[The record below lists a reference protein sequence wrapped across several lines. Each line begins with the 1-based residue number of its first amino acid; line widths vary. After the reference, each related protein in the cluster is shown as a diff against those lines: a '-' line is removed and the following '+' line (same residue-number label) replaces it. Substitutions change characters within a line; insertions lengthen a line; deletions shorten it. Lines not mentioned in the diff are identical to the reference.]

1 MTLRLFFMRH
11 GETDWSISGKHSGR
25 ADISLTENGE
35 DEARQLGERLR
46 VFSFKHVFSS
56 PLRRAWRTC
65 ELADLSQLAEVEP
78 DLAEWDNGDFEG
90 KTPAEIHASR
100 PGWNIFHDGCPGGE
114 MPAEVSARADQ
125 LIERLTKLDGNVALF
140 SHSHFGRVLAARW
153 IGLTVPHAQSLSLS
167 TASLS
172 ILGYEHDRTDRPA
185 IALWN
190 AAILASFV
198 EVER

>member
-11 GETDWSISGKHSGR
+11 GETDWSLSGQHSGR
-25 ADISLTENGE
+25 ADIALTANGE

-46 VFSFKHVFSS
+46 VFTFDHVLSS
-56 PLRRAWRTC
+56 PLQRAWRTC
-65 ELADLSQLAEVEP
+65 ELAGLSRDATVEQDLI
-78 DLAEWDNGDFEG
+78 EWDDGDYEG
-90 KTPAEIHASR
+90 RTSDEIHSTR
-100 PGWNIFHDGCPGGE
+100 PDWNVFRDGCPGGE
-114 MPAEVSARADQ
+114 MPDEISARADR

-153 IGLTVPHAQSLSLS
+153 IGLAVPHAESLLLT

-172 ILGYEHDRTDRPA
+172 ILGYQHDRPA

-190 AAILASFV
+190 SAPLAQFA
-198 EVER
+198 EVDP